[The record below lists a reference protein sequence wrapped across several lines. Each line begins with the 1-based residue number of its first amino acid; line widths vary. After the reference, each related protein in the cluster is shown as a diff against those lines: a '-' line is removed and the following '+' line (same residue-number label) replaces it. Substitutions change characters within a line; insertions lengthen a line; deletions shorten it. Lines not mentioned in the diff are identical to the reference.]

1 MSRLPVKAF
10 QGIALMALSVTQ
22 PALSRIRTKPEGFSI
37 TLPVNYD
44 TLLGVMREVCS
55 DGVIHG
61 TFQYENETEITGAEA
76 ATTSEAFPQ
85 LTKPGEVCF
94 KVRPG
99 AISPAHFVGSND
111 QGSITV
117 RYVIE
122 RVSPANT
129 RISIDAVFV
138 EDSRHHRHISQGL
151 VETREFREIAQKLKA
166 LDQQEKA
173 SQVEAR
179 IHAEEVEREKYAAEL
194 KELQRVL
201 ESEKTRLASATVE
214 VQDMQTRLQLL
225 RRQVLARV
233 KVPGAELK
241 ALPFLPSA
249 ILASVPGRAVVH
261 TLQRTEY
268 WYRVRIT
275 GAGEGWVY
283 RFLLED
289 LP

>member
-10 QGIALMALSVTQ
+10 QGIALIALSVTQ
-22 PALSRIRTKPEGFSI
+22 PAFSRVRTNPEGFYI

-55 DGVIHG
+55 DGIIHG

-76 ATTSEAFPQ
+76 ATTGP
-85 LTKPGEVCF
+85 
-94 KVRPG
+94 R

-117 RYVIE
+117 RYVVE
-122 RVSPANT
+122 PVSPANA

-138 EDSRHHRHISQGL
+138 EDSGHHRHISQGL
-151 VETREFREIAQKLKA
+151 VETREFREIAQRLKA
-166 LDQQEKA
+166 LEPQKKA

-179 IHAEEVEREKYAAEL
+179 IHAEKVEWENYAAKL
-194 KELQRVL
+194 KELQLVV
-201 ESEKTRLASATVE
+201 ESEKTHLASATVE
-214 VQDMQTRLQLL
+214 VQDMQTRLRLL

-241 ALPFLPSA
+241 ALPFLHA
-249 ILASVPGRAVVH
+249 ATLASVPGGTVVH
-261 TLQRTEY
+261 TSQRTEY
-268 WYRVRIT
+268 WYRVQIS
-275 GAGEGWVY
+275 GVGEGWFY
-283 RFLLED
+283 RSLLED

>member
-10 QGIALMALSVTQ
+10 QGIALIALSVTQ
-22 PALSRIRTKPEGFSI
+22 PAFSRVRTNPEGFYI

-55 DGVIHG
+55 DGIIHG

-76 ATTSEAFPQ
+76 ATTSKAFPP
-85 LTKPGEVCF
+85 LTRSGEVCF
-94 KVRPG
+94 KVRPR

-117 RYVIE
+117 RYVVE
-122 RVSPANT
+122 PVSPANA

-138 EDSRHHRHISQGL
+138 EDSGHHRHISQGL
-151 VETREFREIAQKLKA
+151 VETREFREIAQRLKA
-166 LDQQEKA
+166 LEQQKTA

-179 IHAEEVEREKYAAEL
+179 IHAEKVEWEKYAAKL
-194 KELQRVL
+194 KELQLVV

-214 VQDMQTRLQLL
+214 VQNMQTRLRLL

-241 ALPFLPSA
+241 ALPFLHA
-249 ILASVPGRAVVH
+249 ATLASVPGGTVVH
-261 TLQRTEY
+261 TLERTEY
-268 WYRVRIT
+268 WYRVQIP
-275 GAGEGWVY
+275 GVGEGWFY
-283 RFLLED
+283 RSLLED